1 MSNKKGVLLVN
12 LGSPESTD
20 PKDVKVYLREFL
32 MDEHVIDV
40 PYWKRWL
47 LIEGIILNT
56 RPKKSAAAYQ
66 KIWWEE
72 GSPLIVL
79 SQRIFEKVSKKVE
92 KPMELAMRYGKM
104 SIEKGLTDLFTKNP
118 ELEEVK
124 LIPLYPHYAKASTHS
139 VIEKAEEIMK
149 EKFPSKKMTYL
160 QSFYNE
166 ENYINAQSKQLGKY
180 LEEDYDHLLFSY
192 HGIPERHLTKLDP
205 TGEHCLKCDNCC
217 EVKSEA
223 HKVCYRHQVFET
235 TRLIVEKL
243 GIPKE
248 KYSVSFQSRLA
259 GTPWL
264 TPYTDFEIERLA
276 KEGKKRIVLI
286 SPAFVSDCL
295 ETLEELGMEGKE
307 DFLKAGGEKYTLVPC
322 LNEQED
328 WVETLAG
335 YCS

>member
-1 MSNKKGVLLVN
+1 
-12 LGSPESTD
+12 
-20 PKDVKVYLREFL
+20 
-32 MDEHVIDV
+32 
-40 PYWKRWL
+40 
-47 LIEGIILNT
+47 
-56 RPKKSAAAYQ
+56 
-66 KIWWEE
+66 
-72 GSPLIVL
+72 
-79 SQRIFEKVSKKVE
+79 
-92 KPMELAMRYGKM
+92 MELAMRYGKM

-180 LEEDYDHLLFSY
+180 LDEDYDHLLFSY

-243 GIPKE
+243 RIPKE

>member
-139 VIEKAEEIMK
+139 VIEKAKEIMK

-235 TRLIVEKL
+235 TR
-243 GIPKE
+243 
-248 KYSVSFQSRLA
+248 
-259 GTPWL
+259 
-264 TPYTDFEIERLA
+264 
-276 KEGKKRIVLI
+276 
-286 SPAFVSDCL
+286 
-295 ETLEELGMEGKE
+295 
-307 DFLKAGGEKYTLVPC
+307 
-322 LNEQED
+322 
-328 WVETLAG
+328 
-335 YCS
+335 

>member
-1 MSNKKGVLLVN
+1 MSNKQGVLLVN

-66 KIWWEE
+66 KIWWKE

-79 SQRIFEKVSKKVE
+79 SQRVFEKVRKKVD
-92 KPMELAMRYGKM
+92 KPMGLAMRYGKM
-104 SIEKGLTDLFTKNP
+104 SIEKGLTDLFTNNP
-118 ELEEVK
+118 ELEGVK

-139 VIEKAEEIMK
+139 VIEKAEQIMK

-166 ENYINAQSKQLGKY
+166 ENYINAQSKQLGNY

-205 TGEHCLKCDNCC
+205 TGKHCLKCDNCC

-243 GIPKE
+243 EIPKE

-295 ETLEELGMEGKE
+295 ETLEELGMEGEE

-322 LNEQED
+322 LNEQEA
-328 WVETLAG
+328 WVDTLAG

>member
-1 MSNKKGVLLVN
+1 MSKKEGVLLVN

-32 MDEHVIDV
+32 MDENVIDV
-40 PYWKRWL
+40 PFWKRFL

-56 RPKKSAAAYQ
+56 RPKKSAAAYK
-66 KIWWEE
+66 KIWWKE
-72 GSPLIVL
+72 GSPLVVI
-79 SQRIFEKVSKKVE
+79 SQRVFEKVRKKVD

-104 SIEKGLTDLFTKNP
+104 SIEKGLTNLFDKNP

-124 LIPLYPHYAKASTHS
+124 LIPLYPHYAMASTHS
-139 VIEKAEEIMK
+139 VIEKAK
-149 EKFPSKKMTYL
+149 EVMDKKFPSKKLTFL

-166 ENYINAQSKQLGKY
+166 ENYINAQSTLLGEY
-180 LEEDYDHLLFSY
+180 LKDDYDHLLFSY
-192 HGIPERHLTKLDP
+192 HGIPERQLGKMDP
-205 TGEHCLKCDNCC
+205 TGDHCLKCDNCC

-223 HKVCYRHQVFET
+223 HKTCYRHQVFET
-235 TRLIVEKL
+235 TRLLVEKL
-243 GIPKE
+243 DIPSD
-248 KYSVSFQSRLA
+248 KYSVSFQSRL
-259 GTPWL
+259 GKTPWL

-276 KEGKKRIVLI
+276 EEGKKKLVII

-307 DFLKAGGEKYTLVPC
+307 EFIKAGGEKYTLVPC
-322 LNEQED
+322 LNERED
-328 WVETLAG
+328 WVDTLVG

>member
-1 MSNKKGVLLVN
+1 MSNKQGVLLVN

-66 KIWWEE
+66 KIWWKE

-79 SQRIFEKVSKKVE
+79 SQRVFEKVRKKVD
-92 KPMELAMRYGKM
+92 KPMGLAMRYGKM
-104 SIEKGLTDLFTKNP
+104 SIEKGLTDLFTNNP
-118 ELEEVK
+118 ELEGVK

-166 ENYINAQSKQLGKY
+166 ENYINAQSKQLGNY

-205 TGEHCLKCDNCC
+205 TGKHCLKCDNCC

-223 HKVCYRHQVFET
+223 HKVRKIAWA
-235 TRLIVEKL
+235 TRLDVNKTC
-243 GIPKE
+243 
-248 KYSVSFQSRLA
+248 Y
-259 GTPWL
+259 
-264 TPYTDFEIERLA
+264 
-276 KEGKKRIVLI
+276 
-286 SPAFVSDCL
+286 
-295 ETLEELGMEGKE
+295 
-307 DFLKAGGEKYTLVPC
+307 
-322 LNEQED
+322 
-328 WVETLAG
+328 
-335 YCS
+335 